1 MKEQKVIPE
10 AISKGIVAKRMQ
22 QCCLAAL
29 RDGQYGHE
37 VAHWTGKDMTWL
49 TGPGLAGLGRNF
61 GLQGVWSRSTF
72 GLAHHRARWTS
83 SKEASK
89 KMTHRNRCL

>member
-29 RDGQYGHE
+29 RDGQYGYE
-37 VAHWTGKDMTWL
+37 VADCTGMDTTWL
-49 TGPGLAGLGRNF
+49 TGPGWLDLAGTLGCKAS
-61 GLQGVWSRSTF
+61 GL
-72 GLAHHRARWTS
+72 GLGSGLLITRQDGRAVR
-83 SKEASK
+83 EQA
-89 KMTHRNRCL
+89 RR